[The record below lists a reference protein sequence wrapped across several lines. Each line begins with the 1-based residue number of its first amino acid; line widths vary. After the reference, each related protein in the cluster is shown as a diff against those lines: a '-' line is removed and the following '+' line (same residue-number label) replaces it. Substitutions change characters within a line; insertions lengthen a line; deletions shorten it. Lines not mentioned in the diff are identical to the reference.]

1 MRGLLRWAT
10 FVLAFAWLSHGAGDA
25 AAQKLYKWTDK
36 DGKIH
41 FSNVSPGGEGATNE
55 SSSVSGIEAQTAQS
69 GDKSATAEQPS
80 TAAPPHDQA
89 ASGDSSSSISEE
101 SFSLHVSTT
110 RSRLK
115 RELAAAK
122 EQSQQADDRLAAL
135 KQQLN
140 QPTRVD
146 LEMLQKAYGPNQHVG
161 NEEDALRKQ
170 KKDADARIEEIRKQ
184 YADLHEQAVKRYGHQ
199 PSWWLPLE

>member
-1 MRGLLRWAT
+1 MTGLLRWAT
-10 FVLAFAWLSHGAGDA
+10 LVLAFAWLSFGVGGA

-41 FSNVSPGGEGATNE
+41 FSNVSPAGDGSATAE
-55 SSSVSGIEAQTAQS
+55 TSGVTGIEAQSSPPVTAQS
-69 GDKSATAEQPS
+69 GEPSATSEQPS
-80 TAAPPHDQA
+80 AAP
-89 ASGDSSSSISEE
+89 SGDSSSSISEE
-101 SFSLHVSTT
+101 AFSLQVSTT

-122 EQSQQADDRLAAL
+122 EQSQQAADRLAAL
-135 KQQLN
+135 KQELN

-146 LEMLQKAYGPNQHVG
+146 LQMLQKAYGPNPHLG
-161 NEEDALRKQ
+161 NEEDDLRKQ

-184 YADLHEQAVKRYGHQ
+184 YDTLHDEAVKRYGHQ
-199 PSWWLPLE
+199 PSWWLPLD